1 VETAAVDTRPGDDD
15 AELVAALRSRDERA
29 FAGLVDRYHTS
40 MVRVARAYVSS
51 KEAAEDVVQ
60 EAWLGII
67 RGVGRFEGR
76 SSLKT
81 WMFRIV
87 INKAMTRGS
96 RDARSIPFSSL
107 GPDEPTVDPSRFL
120 DSGRWAGFWS
130 SLPSASEV
138 PERVLLSQEARVMVD
153 TVLATLP
160 PNQRL
165 VITLR
170 DVQGFSADETCELLG
185 VSEANQRV
193 LLHRA
198 RGKVRGALED
208 YLGTHAGTHA

>member
-1 VETAAVDTRPGDDD
+1 METAAVDTRPGDED

-29 FAGLVDRYHTS
+29 FAGLVDRYHMS

-60 EAWLGII
+60 EAWLGIVQ
-67 RGVGRFEGR
+67 GVGRFEGR

-87 INKAMTRGS
+87 INKAMTRGT
-96 RDARSIPFSSL
+96 RDARSVPFSSL

-120 DSGRWAGFWS
+120 DNGRWAGFWS

-138 PERVLLSQEARVMVD
+138 PERALLSQEARAMVD
-153 TVLATLP
+153 AVLATLP

-170 DVQGFSADETCELLG
+170 DVQGFSAEETCELLG

-198 RGKVRGALED
+198 RAKVRSALED
-208 YLGTHAGTHA
+208 YLGTHPGTPA